1 MSHVSRKREGAQA
14 REQVKSE
21 ERNNADYDACDEADN
36 SNEQNV
42 KWNPEDHDMYSDQDY
57 EELGRRAQRKIRKK
71 KRIAQ
76 EKKHSEEDSDEEYDR
91 LARKVWKNSD
101 VEKTR
106 TRAKKQNTS
115 DTNSDNLLNSD
126 AEYSKLVSEGL
137 NKECKSDI
145 IESNGRET
153 PDNDTEDKCEE
164 EVYDEEEGTNTCN
177 GKKNEGFECVEI
189 SDSDE
194 SRKLDPDYLCSEESD
209 SDTCTQS
216 DTSISSSSLSKEC
229 EGLLTELIEVIG
241 EEKVSEGSFLD
252 LEQDWRNTV
261 KEFKDSRLAQGHAFK
276 STLESAEEL
285 AQVNEDSMHKAFH
298 AVLDGDES
306 DDDEALDTNWVPS
319 DCEVNENEKIK
330 TKGQAESD
338 DLGTETLL
346 TEF

>member
-1 MSHVSRKREGAQA
+1 MHAMKLTILTSKMLNGT
-14 REQVKSE
+14 
-21 ERNNADYDACDEADN
+21 
-36 SNEQNV
+36 QN
-42 KWNPEDHDMYSDQDY
+42 HDMYSDQGY

-153 PDNDTEDKCEE
+153 LDNDTEDKCEE
-164 EVYDEEEGTNTCN
+164 EVYDEEEGTNN

-189 SDSDE
+189 SDIDE

-276 STLESAEEL
+276 STLKSAEEL

-338 DLGTETLL
+338 DVGTETLL